1 MKLCTKKGVARWKAR
16 RASYWFFFS
25 FSFSFFFQRFRQGI
39 EQGISRW
46 NGFFNLLFLCRSC
59 VISFS
64 FSFFSPLSGPGLYS
78 PHIHSAKE
86 LLCMRSFLLPTK
98 KGVACTKGNHF
109 RRFHLLVGFSSFFS
123 SNWILDVSGGYLF
136 FNLIVLGSFFMSFSP
151 SLAWFHDSLRVVTA
165 CTTVIARKH
174 LSGNQTGHTG
184 EWVGYMYDIVYS
196 IWRKLRFMRCHF
208 IQPLS

>member
-109 RRFHLLVGFSSFFS
+109 RRFHLLVGFSSFF
-123 SNWILDVSGGYLF
+123 
-136 FNLIVLGSFFMSFSP
+136 
-151 SLAWFHDSLRVVTA
+151 
-165 CTTVIARKH
+165 
-174 LSGNQTGHTG
+174 
-184 EWVGYMYDIVYS
+184 
-196 IWRKLRFMRCHF
+196 F
-208 IQPLS
+208 IQLDFGRVWWLPIFQLNCLGFFFHVFFSLIGMVP